1 MPRKYIKKNSYKK
14 YSESN
19 FQLAIESV
27 EKGSS
32 IRDAAKQFFVP
43 FTTLNAH
50 INHEILYSRSGRPTK
65 FNQEEENNLEQAA
78 ILLQVT
84 IFLLFSSF

>member
-1 MPRKYIKKNSYKK
+1 MLRKYKKKNSNKK

-32 IRDAAKQFFVP
+32 IREAAKRFLVP
-43 FTTLNAH
+43 CATLHLH
-50 INHEILYSRSGRPTK
+50 ING
-65 FNQEEENNLEQAA
+65 
-78 ILLQVT
+78 
-84 IFLLFSSF
+84 